1 MGVSPEDRT
10 PCPRLAAHKK
20 GDLTMMKMRRTTV
33 ALLCCAV
40 LAPLATPALAA
51 DVYPDKTITM
61 VVPTVAGGAGDAVG
75 RAVAQGLGKQL
86 NATVIVDNKPGAGT
100 TLGTQQAIR
109 MPADGYTLLLGLDA
123 SLTTAPFMLPK
134 LPYQP
139 KTDLT
144 PIGTLATLQYL
155 LVASPAAPFHSVAE
169 LVAQARANPGTITY
183 ASGGEGSVHHLAMEA
198 FQKDA
203 GIRLKHVP
211 YKAAPQGF
219 LDVMGSHV
227 DVMFIATGTAVS
239 PIKAR
244 KVQGL
249 GRSGLAPIADLPNMA
264 ALKDMPECKGY
275 VFESW
280 FGLLV
285 RAGTP
290 APVVSRIG
298 TALAAFMKSPEAEA
312 QMQALGVTLTY
323 EEPATLARRID
334 DDTRRYAP
342 VVSKLKEQ
350 SAKP

>member
-1 MGVSPEDRT
+1 MTIKT
-10 PCPRLAAHKK
+10 PKTLQ
-20 GDLTMMKMRRTTV
+20 TRRTTL
-33 ALLCCAV
+33 ALLCCLVA
-40 LAPLATPALAA
+40 APLTAPVLAA
-51 DVYPDKTITM
+51 DVYPDKTVTV
-61 VVPTVAGGAGDAVG
+61 VVPSVAGGAADAVG
-75 RAVAQGLGKQL
+75 RAVALGLAKQL
-86 NATVIVDNKPGAGT
+86 NGTVIVDNKPGAGT
-100 TLGTQQAIR
+100 TLGTQQVIR

-144 PIGTLATLQYL
+144 PIATLATLQYI
-155 LVASPAAPFHSVAE
+155 LVASPSAPFRSVAE
-169 LVAQARANPGTITY
+169 LVEKARANPGTITY

-203 GIRLKHVP
+203 GIRLRHVP

-227 DVMFIATGTAVS
+227 DIMFIAPGTAIS
-239 PIKAR
+239 PIKAN

-249 GRSGLAPIADLPNMA
+249 ARTGQAVIADLPALA
-264 ALKDMPECKGY
+264 ALKDAPESKGY

-285 RAGTP
+285 RSGTP
-290 APVVSRIG
+290 AATISRLN
-298 TALAAFMKSPEAEA
+298 TAVTAYMKSPETTA
-312 QMQALGVTLTY
+312 QLQMLGVTPAL
-323 EEPATLARRID
+323 EDSATLARRID
-334 DDTRRYAP
+334 DDTKRYAP
-342 VVSKLKEQ
+342 VLAKLKEQ

>member
-1 MGVSPEDRT
+1 MI
-10 PCPRLAAHKK
+10 
-20 GDLTMMKMRRTTV
+20 KMRRTTL
-33 ALLCCAV
+33 AGLCV
-40 LAPLATPALAA
+40 MLTLPLATHTLAA
-51 DVYPDKTITM
+51 DAWPDKAITM
-61 VVPTVAGGAGDAVG
+61 VVPSVAGGAADAVG
-75 RAVAQGLGKQL
+75 RAVALGLAKQL

-100 TLGTQQAIR
+100 TLGTQHVIR
-109 MPADGYTLLLGLDA
+109 MPADGYNLLLGLDA
-123 SLTTAPFMLPK
+123 ALTTAPFMLPK

-144 PIGTLATLQYL
+144 PVATLATLQYI
-155 LVASPAAPFHSVAE
+155 LVASPTAPFRTVAE
-169 LVAQARANPGTITY
+169 LVAKARANPGTITY

-198 FQKDA
+198 FQNEA

-227 DVMFIATGTAVS
+227 DVMFIAPGTAIS
-239 PIKAR
+239 PIKAG

-249 GRSGLAPIADLPNMA
+249 ARSGVAVISDLPALA
-264 ALKDMPECKGY
+264 ALKDVPESKGY

-285 RAGTP
+285 RSGTP
-290 APVVSRIG
+290 AATISRIS
-298 TALAAFMKSPEAEA
+298 TAVTAFMKTSEATA
-312 QMQALGVTLTY
+312 QLQSLGVT
-323 EEPATLARRID
+323 PALEDAPTLAKRID

-342 VVSKLKEQ
+342 VLAKLKEQ

>member
-1 MGVSPEDRT
+1 
-10 PCPRLAAHKK
+10 
-20 GDLTMMKMRRTTV
+20 MMTSRRTTLG
-33 ALLCCAV
+33 LLCCA
-40 LAPLATPALAA
+40 ALATQAAPALAA
-51 DVYPDKTITM
+51 DVYPDKAVTVI
-61 VVPTVAGGAGDAVG
+61 VPSVAGGAADAVA

-86 NATVIVDNKPGAGT
+86 NASVIVDNKPGAGT

-123 SLTTAPFMLPK
+123 SLTTAPFMLAK

-144 PIGTLATLQYL
+144 PVATLATLQYL
-155 LVASPAAPFHSVAE
+155 LVASPTAPFHSVAE

-198 FQKDA
+198 FQKEA
-203 GIRLKHVP
+203 NIRLKHVP

-227 DVMFIATGTAVS
+227 DMMFIASGTAVS

-249 GRSGLAPIADLPNMA
+249 GRSGVAPVADLPAMA

-280 FGLLV
+280 FSLMV
-285 RAGTP
+285 RSGTP
-290 APVVSRIG
+290 APVLSRIS
-298 TALAAFMKSPEAEA
+298 TALAASGF
-312 QMQALGVTLTY
+312 
-323 EEPATLARRID
+323 
-334 DDTRRYAP
+334 
-342 VVSKLKEQ
+342 
-350 SAKP
+350 

>member
-1 MGVSPEDRT
+1 M
-10 PCPRLAAHKK
+10 L
-20 GDLTMMKMRRTTV
+20 KMRRTTLAV
-33 ALLCCAV
+33 LCCVAI
-40 LAPLATPALAA
+40 APLAKSVLAA
-51 DVYPDKTITM
+51 DVYPDKTITI
-61 VVPTVAGGAGDAVG
+61 VVPSVAGGAADAVG

-86 NATVIVDNKPGAGT
+86 NASVIVDNKPGAGT
-100 TLGTQQAIR
+100 TLGTQQVIR

-123 SLTTAPFMLPK
+123 ALTTAPFMLAK

-144 PIGTLATLQYL
+144 PIATLATLQYL

-169 LVAQARANPGTITY
+169 LVERARANPGTITY

-198 FQKDA
+198 FQKEA

-227 DVMFIATGTAVS
+227 DVMFIASGTAVS

-249 GRSGLAPIADLPNMA
+249 GRTGVAPISDLPAMA
-264 ALKDMPECKGY
+264 ALKDMPESKGY

-280 FGLLV
+280 FGLLA

-290 APVVSRIG
+290 APMVGRVS
-298 TALAAFMKSPEAEA
+298 TALAGFMKSPEAEA
-312 QMQALGVTLTY
+312 QMQALGVTLTF
-323 EEPATLARRID
+323 EDPSTLAKRID
-334 DDTRRYAP
+334 EDTKRYAP
-342 VVSKLKEQ
+342 VVAKLKEQ

>member
-1 MGVSPEDRT
+1 
-10 PCPRLAAHKK
+10 
-20 GDLTMMKMRRTTV
+20 MMKMRRTTLAV
-33 ALLCCAV
+33 LCCVAI
-40 LAPLATPALAA
+40 APLAKPALAA
-51 DVYPDKTITM
+51 DVYPDKTITI
-61 VVPTVAGGAGDAVG
+61 VVPSVAGGAADAVG

-86 NATVIVDNKPGAGT
+86 NASVIVDNKPGAGT
-100 TLGTQQAIR
+100 TLGTQQVIR

-123 SLTTAPFMLPK
+123 ALTTAPFMLAK

-144 PIGTLATLQYL
+144 PIATLATLQYL

-169 LVAQARANPGTITY
+169 LVERARANPGTITY

-198 FQKDA
+198 FQKEA

-227 DVMFIATGTAVS
+227 DVMFIASGTAVS

-249 GRSGLAPIADLPNMA
+249 GRTGVAPISDLPAMA
-264 ALKDMPECKGY
+264 ALRDMPESKGY

-280 FGLLV
+280 FGLLA

-290 APVVSRIG
+290 ASMVGRVS
-298 TALAAFMKSPEAEA
+298 TALAGFMKSPEAEA
-312 QMQALGVTLTY
+312 QMQALGVTLTF
-323 EEPATLARRID
+323 EDPSTLAKRID
-334 DDTRRYAP
+334 EDTKRYAP
-342 VVSKLKEQ
+342 VVAKLKEQ